1 MSSISR
7 YERYQV
13 YLVVLI
19 GDAEYSKLSTEVLN
33 FRNAVM
39 ERLQGKPT
47 LRRWY
52 DQMYR
57 GLMASKDKEWWT
69 KYGFLEKK
77 QFDEGLMSFVGKLMR
92 EDVFGKFALARESNF
107 SICNG
112 TENLN
117 MDKVVKTAD
126 ECIYEKDCEKGDDSF
141 DCVERSF
148 KCMWDSVNGIGVTG
162 RSANAKGDPF
172 MSKMPDVDNLSGS
185 KWSERREGPPG
196 PVGTRS
202 TSKLPAKCTYSDI
215 GSSSSREVKQSMYID
230 TIKGGLF
237 QSMFSSVGDIFDFG
251 RLKNN
256 MINGVKNTS
265 EGTCE
270 RVAIKT
276 IHITNDEFEPVITQ
290 CCTPKYMTRG
300 DIEALQIS
308 DMERTKKGH
317 GTIFCDEVAV
327 MGPILT
333 DEPKP
338 EPKPEP
344 KVLPEDGDVED
355 GDVEDGVDESGGSKT
370 GVKKIKPPKN
380 ACYCQTL
387 TLNPSM
393 IGNVKSGFRNMDL
406 GVSDGDVLFEKGFK
420 GKAPSLQRVFEYS
433 YLVAIGFLLFLLFLR
448 IRG

>member
-1 MSSISR
+1 
-7 YERYQV
+7 
-13 YLVVLI
+13 
-19 GDAEYSKLSTEVLN
+19 
-33 FRNAVM
+33 
-39 ERLQGKPT
+39 
-47 LRRWY
+47 
-52 DQMYR
+52 
-57 GLMASKDKEWWT
+57 
-69 KYGFLEKK
+69 
-77 QFDEGLMSFVGKLMR
+77 
-92 EDVFGKFALARESNF
+92 
-107 SICNG
+107 
-112 TENLN
+112 
-117 MDKVVKTAD
+117 
-126 ECIYEKDCEKGDDSF
+126 
-141 DCVERSF
+141 
-148 KCMWDSVNGIGVTG
+148 
-162 RSANAKGDPF
+162 
-172 MSKMPDVDNLSGS
+172 
-185 KWSERREGPPG
+185 
-196 PVGTRS
+196 
-202 TSKLPAKCTYSDI
+202 
-215 GSSSSREVKQSMYID
+215 MYID

-256 MINGVKNTS
+256 MINGVKNTG

-333 DEPKP
+333 DEPEPKP
-338 EPKPEP
+338 EPKPESKVLP
-344 KVLPEDGDVED
+344 APESKVLPAPESKVLPEDGDVD
-355 GDVEDGVDESGGSKT
+355 DVGDESGGSKT
-370 GVKKIKPPKN
+370 GVEKIKPPKN

-420 GKAPSLQRVFEYS
+420 GKTPSVQRVFEYS